1 MSPTIV
7 AQLRPADINRWLAQA
22 FVECSIKCTTCR
34 QPVIVDPPP
43 PPRTAPVPPLV
54 EAAAP
59 PKRARVVAQAL
70 SVKEEG
76 SSSSSPTSS
85 SSSSSSSS
93 TTVKR
98 RRKGKG
104 AQQKHKA
111 ELIAI
116 REKLRE
122 AVEEITKSGR
132 EYVMSSPLPEDPLP
146 STLKDTTDRQNENR
160 RLKYKHDLACI
171 EWHKH
176 ELEYI
181 ANMYS
186 S

>member
-22 FVECSIKCTTCR
+22 FVECSIKCTSCR
-34 QPVIVDPPP
+34 QPVQVVDPPP
-43 PPRTAPVPPLV
+43 PPCTAPVPPQV
-54 EAAAP
+54 ESAP

-70 SVKEEG
+70 STKEEG
-76 SSSSSPTSS
+76 SSSSSPT

-111 ELIAI
+111 ELITI

-122 AVEEITKSGR
+122 TVEAIVKSGR

-160 RLKYKHDLACI
+160 RFKYKHDLACI

-186 S
+186 